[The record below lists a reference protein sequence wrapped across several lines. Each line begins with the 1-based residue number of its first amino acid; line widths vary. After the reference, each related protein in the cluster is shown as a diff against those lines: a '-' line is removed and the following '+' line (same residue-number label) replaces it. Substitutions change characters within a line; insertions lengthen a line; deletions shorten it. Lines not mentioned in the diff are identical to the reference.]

1 MFKAWK
7 SRQLN
12 VAVCMSGGDPVVPA
26 FFACQP
32 TGLPASLQKP
42 TTKIKYEPT
51 RRKARALDTLH
62 ITLFGREYTFAQ
74 AIRIT
79 ACYDPPGYGNRSPF
93 REIQL
98 AFNAITEQHGFD
110 DRQ

>member
-7 SRQLN
+7 CRQLN
-12 VAVCMSGGDPVVPA
+12 VAVCRVAIQSSQL

-32 TGLPASLQKP
+32 TGRPANLQKP

-62 ITLFGREYTFAQ
+62 ITLFGREYTFA
-74 AIRIT
+74 
-79 ACYDPPGYGNRSPF
+79 PGHQNDC
-93 REIQL
+93 L
-98 AFNAITEQHGFD
+98 L
-110 DRQ
+110 